1 MTKEKDNIYLIPNF
15 QPSEIISYFS
25 EHGIPILQSEITKP
39 SFQNVLRIYSSIIGL
54 IYTNSSISNDADESK
69 FLLILYKRTDM
80 LLRRLGIDFFELKD
94 LLTPSYKR
102 NLNFLSTIYN
112 FCIYRDSKKE
122 YYEKLLLEKEE
133 QESLLNEIN
142 VSINMAESKLKSMKD
157 EAQKKEKENAELE
170 NKVGQLEDEVKS
182 LCKEQRERANSVE
195 EMKRERD
202 EFYDKLSSLKLVCL
216 NLKQEIKE
224 MKTQVIDDPSKML
237 SLIEEMQVLIK
248 TEKASIEEFNKK
260 IRHTTE
266 LIDKEEEEKTRIQSA
281 IKMAISQKNKTKT
294 ANELQNEVT
303 CLEKTIKSLSMA
315 INVSNRR
322 IDHLSKQISHIEG
335 KIEVL
340 KKKDQENAK
349 ELSNNLNKLK
359 DNYSKVRTER
369 NDYFER
375 IANNQKEIKEIEYKM
390 VQIMNQH
397 QKDMHVLIS
406 KLTELKNAANRYF
419 MGFEDF
425 NREL

>member
-1 MTKEKDNIYLIPNF
+1 MTKQKDNIYLIPNF

-25 EHGIPILQSEITKP
+25 EHGIQIMQSEVVKPSLQS
-39 SFQNVLRIYSSIIGL
+39 VLRIYNSIINCVCINNG
-54 IYTNSSISNDADESK
+54 ISNDADESK
-69 FLLILYKRTDM
+69 FLMILYKRVDM

-122 YYEKLLLEKEE
+122 YYEKLLSKKEE
-133 QESLLNEIN
+133 QENLLSEIN
-142 VSINMAESKLKSMKD
+142 VSIDMAESKLKNMKD
-157 EAQKKEKENAELE
+157 EALKREKENSELQKKVEELE
-170 NKVGQLEDEVKS
+170 EEVKS
-182 LCKEQRERANSVE
+182 ICREQRERVNKVE
-195 EMKRERD
+195 EIKRERD
-202 EFYDKLSSLKLVCL
+202 ESYDKLSSLKLVCL

-237 SLIEEMQVLIK
+237 SLIEEMQVLIR
-248 TEKASIEEFNKK
+248 TEKVSIEEFNKK
-260 IRHTTE
+260 IRHTAE
-266 LIDKEEEEKTRIQSA
+266 LIEKEEGEKVRMQNA
-281 IKMAISQKNKTKT
+281 IKMAISQKNKTK
-294 ANELQNEVT
+294 AMQALQNEIAGF
-303 CLEKTIKSLSMA
+303 ERTIKNLSMS
-315 INVSNRR
+315 INASNRR
-322 IDHLSKQISHIEG
+322 VEHLSRQISHIEG
-335 KIEVL
+335 KIEAL

-375 IANNQKEIKEIEYKM
+375 IANNQKEIKELEFKM
-390 VQIMNQH
+390 VQVMNQH

-406 KLTELKNAANRYF
+406 KLTELKNAANKYF